1 MRRFRRLFHKSQAE
15 NELERELRVHLE
27 QQVADYVAT
36 GMSLAEAR
44 RRAQVE
50 FGGVERVKEEVR
62 DTRWETHIETFL
74 QDCRFAL
81 RVLAKDRQF
90 SLLAILALAL
100 GIGAQTA
107 VFSLVNGILLRP
119 LAYRDPGRLYAI
131 QEVVP
136 ELSKFYPVLPVNGAH
151 YVEWTRHC
159 TSCESIALINTDDA
173 GLNLAGMGEP
183 ERISDERVTAN
194 YFSVLG
200 IGAEIGRAFEP
211 EDGTAGHDKLVVLS
225 DSLWRRK
232 FGADPSVIGRS
243 ITLNDTPFTVIGV
256 LPAWFRAPAWQSLG
270 IPMKDRVD
278 IFRPWVI
285 KESDWDPTG
294 EFNFGAVVRLKAGAT
309 AAQAGAE
316 LNVIEAQIA
325 STLKGDDRVDLF
337 AKMSPLQGIVTAQ
350 SRGGLWLLLGAVG
363 AVLLIV
369 CVNLGNLMLA
379 RALGRSRETAV
390 RIALGASRARIVRG
404 ILVECLVLAFSGGL
418 LGVALAEVL
427 VRLLVSVAPVD
438 LPRLSEVQVDW
449 RVHLFALS
457 AAAISGLFF
466 SLFPAWR
473 LMRVDPQEAM
483 HSGSR
488 GSTESGSRMRL
499 RELLVSVEAALS
511 CLLLIVAGL
520 LLTSFVRL
528 MGVDRGFEV
537 QHILTAQIAPSRPRY
552 DDNAK
557 RQRLYH
563 DIIAKLSTEPGVI
576 SAGLISV
583 LPLDGQLWADVISVA
598 GDTRP
603 IMERPISA
611 YRPVTP
617 DYFRTMGI
625 RLIAGR
631 TVAESDQPR
640 HVVIISQHTAE
651 TVWPGQDP
659 LGKQFRAGD
668 PTDPPYEI
676 VGVAADVRATSLQDA
691 PGLMVY
697 VSYWSRVPW
706 SASIAARTSG
716 DSVAAAGAI
725 REAVWSV
732 DSQLP
737 VSDIETME
745 QIQNRSLSQ
754 RRFQIALLA
763 VFAGSALLLAALG
776 IYGVLAFSV
785 ARRTN
790 EIGIRMALGAQ
801 PGNIL
806 SMVMRRGLVPVAL
819 GLAAGVAGSLA
830 LGKVLSGLL
839 FAVSPYDWRT
849 ILGVILLMMVS
860 ALAACWIPARRA
872 TRVDP
877 LVALRYE

>member
-1 MRRFRRLFHKSQAE
+1 MRPLEHLWHDVLFAFRALRK
-15 NELERELRVHLE
+15 ER
-27 QQVADYVAT
+27 
-36 GMSLAEAR
+36 S
-44 RRAQVE
+44 
-50 FGGVERVKEEVR
+50 
-62 DTRWETHIETFL
+62 
-74 QDCRFAL
+74 FAL
-81 RVLAKDRQF
+81 T
-90 SLLAILALAL
+90 AILILAL
-100 GIGAQTA
+100 GIGAQAA

-119 LAYRDPGRLYAI
+119 LTYRDPGRLYAI

-136 ELSKFYPVLPVNGAH
+136 QLSNVYPVLPVNGRH
-151 YVEWTRHC
+151 YFEWTRHC
-159 TSCESIALINTDDA
+159 SSCESIALINTDDA
-173 GLNLAGMGEP
+173 GMNLAGAGEP

-200 IGAEIGRAFEP
+200 IGAQIGRTFEDENGQP
-211 EDGTAGHDKLVVLS
+211 GHDHVVVLS

-243 ITLNDTPFTVIGV
+243 ITLNDTPMTVIGV

-270 IPMKDRVD
+270 IPMKERVD
-278 IFRPWVI
+278 IFRAWAI
-285 KESDWDPTG
+285 NENEWDPMG
-294 EFNFGAVVRLKAGAT
+294 DFDFGAVVRLRPGAT
-309 AAQAGAE
+309 ASQAGAE
-316 LNVIEAQIA
+316 LNVIQAQIA
-325 STLKGDDRVDLF
+325 STLKGEDRVDLL
-337 AKMSPLQGIVTAQ
+337 ALLSPLQAKITSQ
-350 SRGGLWLLLGAVG
+350 ERGGLWLLLGSVG

-369 CVNLGNLMLA
+369 CVNLGNLMLS
-379 RALGRSRETAV
+379 RALGRTRETAV
-390 RIALGASRARIVRG
+390 RIALGASRGRVVRG
-404 ILVECLVLAFSGGL
+404 ILVECFVLALAGGL

-427 VRLLVSVAPVD
+427 VRVLVSMAPVD
-438 LPRLSEVQVDW
+438 LPRLSEVHVDW
-449 RVHLFALS
+449 RVLLFALG

-466 SLFPAWR
+466 GVFPAWR
-473 LMRVDPQEAM
+473 LTQVDPQDAM
-483 HSGSR
+483 RSGSR
-488 GSTESGSRMRL
+488 GSTESGGRMRV
-499 RELLVSVEAALS
+499 RELLVSAEVGLS

-520 LLTSFVRL
+520 LLSSFARL

-537 QHILTAQIAPSRPRY
+537 QHILTAQISPSRPRY
-552 DDNAK
+552 EDDAK

-563 DIIAKLSTEPGVI
+563 DVIAKLQTEPGVM

-583 LPLDGQLWADVISVA
+583 LPLNGQLWADVISVP

-603 IMERPISA
+603 IMERPIAA

-631 TVAESDQPR
+631 TIAENDQPR
-640 HVVIISQHTAE
+640 RLVIVSQHTAE
-651 TVWPGQDP
+651 AVWPGQDP
-659 LGKQFRAGD
+659 IGKGFHGGD
-668 PTDPPYEI
+668 PKDPPYEI
-676 VGVAADVRATSLQDA
+676 VGVAADVRAVSLQDA

-697 VSYWSRVPW
+697 APYWGRVPW
-706 SASIAARTSG
+706 SASIAVRTAG
-716 DSVAAAGAI
+716 DPVAAAGAI
-725 REAVWSV
+725 REAVWSA

-745 QIQNRSLSQ
+745 QIESQSLSQ

-776 IYGVLAFSV
+776 TYGVLAFSV

-806 SMVMRRGLVPVAL
+806 SMVMRRGLVPVAF
-819 GLAAGVAGSLA
+819 GLVAGVGGALA
-830 LGKVLSGLL
+830 LGRVLSGLL

-849 ILGVILLMMVS
+849 ILGVI
-860 ALAACWIPARRA
+860 ALSMICAVAACWVPARRA

-877 LVALRYE
+877 LDALRYE